1 MFGILVVS
9 HDELA
14 GELVRAARNIV
25 GRDLISVAAV
35 SIGWEQ
41 DMDLARTRISA
52 ALKEVS
58 GTGSAIILTDMFGGT
73 PTNISLTFLHP
84 GTVEVLTGVNLPML
98 IKLVSL
104 QKLDVDIDKAA
115 RIARDRGRQTI
126 LIASEVLGGAETQE
140 SDTGEKETE

>member
-9 HDELA
+9 HDELG

-25 GRDLISVAAV
+25 GRDLTSVTAV

-58 GTGSAIILTDMFGGT
+58 GGGGALILTDMFGGT

-98 IKLVSL
+98 IKLISL

-140 SDTGEKETE
+140 TDTSEKEPE